1 MHCYVSNQ
9 DLLRHLLSE
18 KILNLILNLQNI
30 CILNFETQGAPLQQG
45 ETHWYY
51 TWSKST
57 KSSWF
62 WSGNNMQINPKPA
75 NPSGF
80 SKVQNQSS
88 ISTQIHADTC
98 GFLKASD
105 FLPLP
110 LRISSS
116 PSSSWEG
123 SKVRE
128 VDGVL
133 QCVFPI
139 RTFSE
144 TFFLLRKIWVPI
156 ERSLKPSRVV

>member
-1 MHCYVSNQ
+1 LKLKELHCS
-9 DLLRHLLSE
+9 R
-18 KILNLILNLQNI
+18 
-30 CILNFETQGAPLQQG
+30 
-45 ETHWYY
+45 
-51 TWSKST
+51 
-57 KSSWF
+57 
-62 WSGNNMQINPKPA
+62 QINPKPA
-75 NPSGF
+75 NPSGL

-105 FLPLP
+105 FLLLP

-116 PSSSWEG
+116 SSREG
-123 SKVRE
+123 RKVRE

-144 TFFLLRKIWVPI
+144 TFFLLRKI
-156 ERSLKPSRVV
+156 